1 MMRPQ
6 LYIGGDSMATKVP
19 SHYTESKEIVSG
31 IQKLA
36 YKHPVEQIFQDWLEI
51 CAIAVSN
58 SVDWREREDR
68 EKRYLMLINKYDRE
82 EQQQLVE
89 LFAKLVMA
97 LEAEA
102 QSGTPCDILGGV
114 FRGLELHNKYKG
126 QFFTPNHVCN
136 LMGDLMIDV
145 DLTEM
150 INSQGYVS
158 VCEPCIGSG
167 GIVIGFAAAM
177 ADKNWNY
184 QQQMCVTA
192 CDIDLKCVHMAYLQ
206 LSLYGIPAVVVHGNS
221 LTMEEWSHWYTP
233 SYITGFWD
241 MRERQKRRGTTESST
256 EYVSTNESIMDDIQ
270 EEVEL
275 KVDESGQIRM
285 F

>member
-6 LYIGGDSMATKVP
+6 LYIGGVSMAVKIP
-19 SHYTESKEIVSG
+19 SHNTESKEIVSC
-31 IQKLA
+31 IQKLS
-36 YKHPVEQIFQDWLEI
+36 YKHPTEQIFQDWLEI
-51 CAIAVSN
+51 CAIAISN

-68 EKRYLMLINKYDRE
+68 EQRYLTVINKYNKE
-82 EQQQLVE
+82 EQQELAG

-97 LEAEA
+97 LDAEA

-114 FRGLELHNKYKG
+114 FHGLGLHNKYKG
-126 QFFTPNHVCN
+126 QFFTPNHICE
-136 LMGDLMIDV
+136 LMGQLVDDDGIAEAIDG
-145 DLTEM
+145 
-150 INSQGYVS
+150 QGYVS
-158 VCEPCIGSG
+158 VCEPCVGSG

-177 ADKNWNY
+177 AKKHRNY

-206 LSLYGIPAVVVHGNS
+206 LSLYGIPAVIVHGNS

-233 SYITGFWD
+233 SYITGFWGMKERRNRSGRTECPTACADDSVPAD
-241 MRERQKRRGTTESST
+241 M
-256 EYVSTNESIMDDIQ
+256 Q
-270 EEVEL
+270 EEIEL
-275 KVDESGQIRM
+275 KVDENGQIRM